1 MPRYDRM
8 GLLWLLK
15 GETVTLM
22 AADAAILSGGLRDR
36 RVHPLTREDDRP

>member
-22 AADAAILSGGLRDR
+22 DADAAILSGGLRDR
-36 RVHPLTREDDRP
+36 RVHPSTREDDRP